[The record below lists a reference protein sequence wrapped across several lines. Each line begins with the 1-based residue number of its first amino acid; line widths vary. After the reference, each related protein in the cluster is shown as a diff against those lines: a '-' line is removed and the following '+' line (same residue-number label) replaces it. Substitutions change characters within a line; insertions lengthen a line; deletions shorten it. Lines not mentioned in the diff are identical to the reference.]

1 MAQCQLQRLVAR
13 LQVLKAPEWRRETTL
28 FFWMDT
34 FCVPVENKGDGLDE
48 QRSTLKKKAIALM
61 TPTYARAERVLV
73 LDSELDL
80 LSHDDLSFVELTA
93 RLMTC
98 SWMGRAWTLQEGSL
112 TSRLCFQFGNGFI
125 FAREGQS
132 SLSEMLKI
140 SRWNNHFD
148 ERTELLLEG
157 RNAWYLPSV
166 GQHEPDERNNLT
178 GREVQFI
185 EVWNSLISRSTTKPE
200 DLHNILAK

>member
-1 MAQCQLQRLVAR
+1 MVQCQLRRLFAR
-13 LQVLKAPEWRRETTL
+13 LQILKAPELRQETTL
-28 FFWMDT
+28 LFWMDI
-34 FCVPVENKGDGLDE
+34 FCIPVEKKGDGLDE

-61 TPTYARAERVLV
+61 TPIYAGAERVLV

-80 LSHDDLSFVELTA
+80 LSHDCLSFVELTA

-98 SWMGRAWTLQEGSL
+98 GWMSRAWTLQEGSL

-125 FAREGQS
+125 FAREGQI

-140 SRWNNHFD
+140 SRWNKHFD

-166 GQHEPDERNNLT
+166 GQHQPDERNHLT

-185 EVWNSLISRSTTKPE
+185 EVWNSLLSRSTTKPE